1 MVQGVPPPGAPAEQE
16 VPPASRRARRL
27 DRTQQAK
34 PSRAGRN
41 LPAAIAVGLSLLG
54 LIVLSLTIWKPG
66 FVVLVSIIAV
76 IGVWELSAAVRQSR
90 VHPPLPPLVAS
101 AVLPAL
107 AYWGGPDALAVGF
120 ATAAALVLVWR
131 AVGPPTG
138 AVRDVAGGVFI
149 VAYVPLLAAITSLM
163 LAEDDGIWRI
173 LTFILVTVASD
184 TGGYAVG
191 VFLGRTPMAPS
202 LSPKKSWEGF
212 AGSVG
217 TSALTG
223 VLCVTLLLS
232 GPWWAGAIIGAL
244 AAVFATV
251 GDLVE
256 SSIKR
261 DLGIKDM
268 GDLLPGHGGIMD
280 RLDSLLVT
288 APICWALLYVLV

>member
-1 MVQGVPPPGAPAEQE
+1 MAEGVPPPGASADPEA
-16 VPPASRRARRL
+16 PPTSRRARRL
-27 DRTQQAK
+27 ARSHEAK
-34 PSRAGRN
+34 PSRAGRD
-41 LPAAIAVGLSLLG
+41 LPAAIGVGLLL
-54 LIVLSLTIWKPG
+54 LAVIVLSLVFWKPA
-66 FVVLVSIIAV
+66 FVVLVTVIAV
-76 IGVWELSAAVRQSR
+76 IGVWELSTAIRQSR
-90 VHPPLPPLVAS
+90 VHAPLPPLLA
-101 AVLPAL
+101 AAALPAL
-107 AYWGGPDALAVGF
+107 AYWGGPDALTVGF
-120 ATAAALVLVWR
+120 VAAATLVLLWR
-131 AVGPPTG
+131 AVGPPSG

-163 LAEDDGIWRI
+163 LAEPDGIWRI

-217 TSALTG
+217 TSALVG
-223 VLCVTLLLS
+223 VLCVTLLLD
-232 GPWWAGAIIGAL
+232 GPWWAGAIVGAM
-244 AAVFATV
+244 AAVFGTV

-288 APICWALLYVLV
+288 APVCWALLYILV